1 MKSVVP
7 AFFLVALFAS
17 VSLAQGKSGNSVT
30 INADTQEANANTGI
44 VTATGNVRIQYPA
57 RQITATASQA
67 VYDTKKRTITMTGG
81 VVIVQRGENTIRS
94 EKVIYLIKESVFKA
108 EPQPGKQVTSVYVV
122 PPEESQENRARP
134 GSAPNVP

>member
-17 VSLAQGKSGNSVT
+17 VSLAQGKAGNSVT

-57 RQITATASQA
+57 RQLTATASQA

-122 PPEESQENRARP
+122 PPEENQESRARP

>member
-30 INADTQEANANTGI
+30 INADAQEANANTGI

-57 RQITATASQA
+57 RQVTATASQA

-122 PPEESQENRARP
+122 PPEENQESRARP

>member
-67 VYDTKKRTITMTGG
+67 IYDTKKRTITMTGG